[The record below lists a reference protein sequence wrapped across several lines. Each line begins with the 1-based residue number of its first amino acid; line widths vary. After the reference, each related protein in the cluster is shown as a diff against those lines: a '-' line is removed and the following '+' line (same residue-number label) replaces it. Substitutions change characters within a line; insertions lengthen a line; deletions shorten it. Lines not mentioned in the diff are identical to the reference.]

1 MSKVLITTCYC
12 AHNHGAF
19 WQAYS
24 LWRYIES
31 LGYNV
36 CFYPLVESLFD
47 SQAED
52 VYIGATEAKLH
63 EARTDFP
70 LAKAGEHFAVAVLGS
85 DEIWNLGNPMFRDMD
100 IFWGQG
106 LPADKVISYAP
117 SMGGAGR
124 RNVLKN
130 LRRILALRKLSAISV
145 RDANTERNISWCLP
159 KRLNPVRVL
168 DPVFLH
174 DFSDIAMPEGEE
186 PFVFCYTYGFSVETI
201 SAVQIFAR
209 SRGLKIVATG
219 SQCSWA
225 DKNPVLSPAEWVGYI
240 KAAAYVVTST
250 FHGTV
255 FSVVMRKD
263 FSVIPNSPK
272 ILSLLAE
279 LKLESRIMS
288 DDVLLSSV
296 DYEEVEPVLQERLA
310 ASRSYL
316 QETLKRWGHKDD

>member
-31 LGYNV
+31 LGYEV
-36 CFYPLVESLFD
+36 HFYPLAESLFV
-47 SQAED
+47 SAAED
-52 VYIGATEAKLH
+52 GYIEATEAKLSKV
-63 EARTDFP
+63 RTGFP
-70 LAKAGEHFAVAVLGS
+70 LAQPGEHFAVAVLGS
-85 DEIWNLGNPMFRDMD
+85 DEIWNLSNPMFRDMG

-130 LRRILALRKLSAISV
+130 LRRMLALRKLSAISV

-159 KRLNPVRVL
+159 KRLKPVRVL

-174 DFSDIAMPEGEE
+174 DFADIAIPEGKE
-186 PFVFCYTYGFSVETI
+186 PFVFCYTYGFSVEKI
-201 SAVQIFAR
+201 SAVQRFAR

-225 DKNPVLSPAEWVGYI
+225 DENPVLSPKEWAGFI
-240 KAAAYVVTST
+240 KAASYVVTST

-279 LKLESRIMS
+279 LKLEKRIMS
-288 DDVLLSSV
+288 DEVLPSAV
-296 DYEEVEPVLQERLA
+296 NYKAVEPVLQEKMA
-310 ASRSYL
+310 ASRTYL
-316 QETLKRWGHKDD
+316 QDALKRWGA